1 VSYTSKIETQYLAQR
16 TNWNEGLRVRVHRAI
31 SWLKASEKYAGND
44 VDVAFLSTVNA
55 ANACWADNQGK
66 DRDGI
71 AELVKRLRG
80 TEALKK
86 IWMILASKEGSEWTD
101 MLIGN
106 KYLYWEYAEFLRGEL
121 DEEQWEEKAL
131 RNYKNAQ
138 QAAREKRFDYLLRFC
153 LSQCVSQRGQIAH
166 GFSTYESSANRK
178 PLKLTTTVLP
188 KIVGQI
194 LLEMMKSPD
203 KDWGVTPWLYQ
214 DEKYKGAFKRR

>member
-1 VSYTSKIETQYLAQR
+1 MSYTSKIETQYLATR

-44 VDVAFLSTVNA
+44 VDVAFLATVNA

-66 DRDGI
+66 DREGI

-106 KYLYWEYAEFLRGEL
+106 KYLYWEYANFC
-121 DEEQWEEKAL
+121 
-131 RNYKNAQ
+131 
-138 QAAREKRFDYLLRFC
+138 AARLTRNNGKKKRSGTIRMP
-153 LSQCVSQRGQIAH
+153 S
-166 GFSTYESSANRK
+166 
-178 PLKLTTTVLP
+178 
-188 KIVGQI
+188 
-194 LLEMMKSPD
+194 
-203 KDWGVTPWLYQ
+203 
-214 DEKYKGAFKRR
+214 KR